1 MQNKNKRSG
10 WIFFGIMMLIYL
22 CLFFIDR
29 VFFIKVFMNL
39 IHMLTRIIP
48 IFVLIFIIMIIINY
62 YVTPKMI
69 AKYLSKNSG
78 IKKWIIAIVSGI
90 ISTGPVYMWYSVLKE
105 LKEKGVSYGFIA
117 VFLYNR
123 AIKPPLIPLMIY
135 YFGLKFTIVLTLLTI
150 FFSILEGTIIEKIMR

>member
-1 MQNKNKRSG
+1 
-10 WIFFGIMMLIYL
+10 MLIYL